1 MYLFFSQTLRRMLL
15 EEVLSRPNM
24 TRAYERVVGNGGAAG
39 IDKMPVSMLK
49 AYLHES
55 WTGLKSAI
63 ETGNYEPQ
71 AVRRVTIP
79 KPNGGERHLGIPTV
93 FDRLMQQA
101 LAQVIEPLCEGTF
114 SDHSYGFRPNRNC
127 HQAVSKAQ
135 TYVNAGRTY
144 IVDIDLE
151 KFFDR
156 VNHDY
161 LMHLLSARINDK
173 LVLGLIGKY
182 LRAGILIE
190 GTVSRNTEGTPQGS
204 PLSPLLSNIVLDVL
218 DKELEQRGHSFVRYA
233 DDFSIYC
240 TSQRGAERALSS
252 MGTFIEEVLHLK
264 INDSKSGIRRP
275 SRMILLGFGFH
286 IKSKGVWGIRI
297 APKSI
302 SRLKVKIKELTQRR
316 IPVNTPQRIA
326 GLNSVLQGWFHYFK
340 IADCHNH
347 LSAIDKWTRSRLRM
361 CEWKLWKR
369 IRTRYTRLKGL
380 GIQATQAYEW
390 ANTRKGYWRTAH
402 SPILCRALNNK
413 WIKQQGY
420 VPLSELYKAY
430 KERSQ

>member
-1 MYLFFSQTLRRMLL
+1 MLL
-15 EEVLSRPNM
+15 NEVLSKPNM
-24 TRAYERVVGNGGAAG
+24 TRAYVRVVGNEGAAG
-39 IDKMPVSMLK
+39 IDKMSVSQLK

-55 WTGLKSAI
+55 WAELKRLI
-63 ETGNYEPQ
+63 ETGDYEPQ

-93 FDRLMQQA
+93 FDRLLQQA
-101 LAQVIEPLCEGTF
+101 LAQVIEPLWEGTF
-114 SDHSYGFRPNRNC
+114 SEHSYGFRPNRNC

-161 LMHLLSARINDK
+161 LMHLLSQRISDK
-173 LVLGLIGKY
+173 LVLGLVGKY
-182 LRAGILIE
+182 LRAGVLID
-190 GTVSRNTEGTPQGS
+190 GLKSRNEEGTPQGS

-218 DKELEQRGHSFVRYA
+218 DKELEQRGHFFVRYA

-240 TSQRGAERALSS
+240 TSQRGAERTLSS
-252 MGTFIEEVLHLK
+252 IGRFIGERLHLK
-264 INDSKSGIRRP
+264 INTSKSGIRRP
-275 SRMILLGFGFH
+275 SRMILLGFGFR
-286 IKSKGVWGIRI
+286 IKSKGVWGIRL

-302 SRLKVKIKELTQRR
+302 LRLKGKIKSLTQRR
-316 IPVNTPQRIA
+316 IPLNTAQRIVR
-326 GLNSVLQGWFHYFK
+326 LNSVLQGWFHYFK
-340 IADCHNH
+340 IADCQSH
-347 LSAIDKWTRSRLRM
+347 LREIDKWTRARLRM

-369 IRTRYTRLKGL
+369 IRTRYKRLIGL
-380 GIQATQAYEW
+380 GLSHRLAIQW
-390 ANTRKGYWRTAH
+390 ANTRQGYWRVAH
-402 SPILCRALNNK
+402 SPILSRTLDNK
-413 WIKQQGY
+413 WLEQQGY
-420 VPLSELYKAY
+420 VPLSKLYKRY

>member
-1 MYLFFSQTLRRMLL
+1 MLL
-15 EEVLSRPNM
+15 GEVLSKPNM
-24 TRAYERVVGNGGAAG
+24 TRAYERVVGNGGAEG
-39 IDKMPVSMLK
+39 IDKMSVSMLK
-49 AYLHES
+49 AYLQES
-55 WTGLKSAI
+55 WTELKTAI

-101 LAQVIEPLCEGTF
+101 LAQVIEPLWEGTF
-114 SDHSYGFRPNRNC
+114 SEHSYGFRPKRNC

-161 LMHLLSARINDK
+161 LMHLLSQRIKDK
-173 LVLGLIGKY
+173 LVLGLVGKY
-182 LRAGILIE
+182 LRAGIMIK
-190 GTVSRNTEGTPQGS
+190 GVVSRNEEGTPQGS

-240 TSQRGAERALSS
+240 TSQRGAERALLSI
-252 MGTFIEEVLHLK
+252 GTFIEERLHLK
-264 INDSKSGIRRP
+264 INESKSGIRRP

-286 IKSKGVWGIRI
+286 VKSKGVWGIRI

-302 SRLKVKIKELTQRR
+302 SRLKEKVKALTQRR
-316 IPVNTPQRIA
+316 ITLNTPQRIER
-326 GLNSVLQGWFHYFK
+326 LNSVLQGWFHYFK
-340 IADCHNH
+340 IADCQSH
-347 LSAIDKWTRSRLRM
+347 LAAIDKWTRARLRM

-369 IRTRYTRLKGL
+369 VRTRYKRLKSF
-380 GIQATQAYEW
+380 GIQHSQALEW
-390 ANTRKGYWRTAH
+390 ANTRKGHWRTAH
-402 SPILCRALNNK
+402 SPILCRTLSNK
-413 WIKQQGY
+413 WIKQHGY
-420 VPLSELYKAY
+420 VPLSELYKRY